1 LRVIRKAYKDWKE
14 VNLNMNKDLIAYL
27 EERETD
33 IGKPEAYVIL
43 PYIIEKIGDNKF
55 AESLTRLTINV
66 CKTVPPKFISGHIIR
81 CAKNVDKRPKV
92 NSDACSLLVKVI
104 EAVSLSNL
112 NTK

>member
-1 LRVIRKAYKDWKE
+1 MIRKAYKDWKE

-27 EERETD
+27 EERQTD

-43 PYIIEKIGDNKF
+43 PYLIEKIGDTKF
-55 AESLTRLTINV
+55 AEGLTRLTINI

-81 CAKNVDKRPKV
+81 FTKSVDKRPKV

-104 EAVSLSNL
+104 EAVSVSNL
-112 NTK
+112 NAK